1 MKHIDNKVEKLQT
14 EVDKLKDSQMESSKN
29 LQQIQIGNSE
39 NIVDAS
45 QPENQK
51 KINRFAQ
58 MLKQLNSYKTKYKTA
73 ASNEEKKKVH
83 SEVLDFTKK
92 WLDSKNVQL
101 AANIV
106 NKM

>member
-45 QPENQK
+45 
-51 KINRFAQ
+51 
-58 MLKQLNSYKTKYKTA
+58 
-73 ASNEEKKKVH
+73 
-83 SEVLDFTKK
+83 
-92 WLDSKNVQL
+92 
-101 AANIV
+101 
-106 NKM
+106 